1 MLTLSPPERPANAA
15 SSITTNQAPLMLFM
29 PKNALNLAGM
39 LEDFIYLLSYT
50 FLVTSACNVSCQ
62 MAS

>member
-1 MLTLSPPERPANAA
+1 
-15 SSITTNQAPLMLFM
+15 MLFM